1 MKQFSNLSI
10 VFIFIGI
17 VLLGVNYF
25 STNFNELIVLFG
37 YISIILGVINSYI
50 AIMKKETGSL
60 KYLSIG
66 SFFVVLLLITLFD
79 PFQLLRVLTW
89 INN

>member
-1 MKQFSNLSI
+1 LKKFSSLSI
-10 VFIFIGI
+10 IFIVIGI

-25 STNFNELIVLFG
+25 SSNFSELIVLLG
-37 YISIILGVINSYI
+37 YVSIILGVINSYV

-66 SFFVVLLLITLFD
+66 SFFVVLLLVTLFD

-89 INN
+89 IKN